1 MLGDISGGENT
12 IVDTPYSHRSHI
24 PMGRVIDNYN
34 VLVSAITYQAE
45 KSNRIIRSNKGIF
58 LRSIVREDLFD
69 KVQLEQKVV

>member
-1 MLGDISGGENT
+1 MVGDISGGENT

-24 PMGRVIDNYN
+24 PMGRVIENYN

>member
-24 PMGRVIDNYN
+24 PMGRVIENYN